1 MPEASLAMPTVEA
14 LAGLPGGPS
23 NAVPEGNPSL
33 ISRALSIGTLR
44 SVKVELLYWEGCPS
58 YPEARELLE
67 DVLEDSTQFELR
79 EIKTQEDAEALHFPG
94 SPTIRVDGVDIDPEG
109 ALSRP
114 ALACRI
120 YHLANGQVSPVPSR
134 EMVESAVR

>member
-1 MPEASLAMPTVEA
+1 
-14 LAGLPGGPS
+14 
-23 NAVPEGNPSL
+23 
-33 ISRALSIGTLR
+33 
-44 SVKVELLYWEGCPS
+44 VKIELLYWKGCPS

-67 DVLEDSTQFELR
+67 GVLEDAAEIEIR
-79 EIKTQEDAEALHFPG
+79 EVKTQEEAEVLRFPG

-109 ALSRP
+109 ATSRP

-120 YHLANGQVSPVPSR
+120 YHLPDGRVSPVPTR